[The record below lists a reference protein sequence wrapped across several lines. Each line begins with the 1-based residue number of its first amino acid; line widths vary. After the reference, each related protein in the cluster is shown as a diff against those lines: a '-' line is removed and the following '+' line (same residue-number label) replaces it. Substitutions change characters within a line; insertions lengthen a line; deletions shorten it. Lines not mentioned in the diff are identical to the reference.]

1 VLQRLQTVLL
11 FIAFLLN
18 GGVFFNA
25 IYTHALNDPQ
35 SWIGISLSI
44 FLGISALGSL
54 GIIWLYNNRK
64 HQKQW
69 VSRLLIPQIITFG
82 IALGVYVS
90 LGGFGTYLW
99 DETIGLALI
108 FLAFIV
114 QLYARKK
121 IKDDIELVESMD
133 RIR

>member
-1 VLQRLQTVLL
+1 MIQRIQTVLL
-11 FIAFLLN
+11 SIAFLLN

-54 GIIWLYNNRK
+54 GVIWFYNNRK
-64 HQKQW
+64 QQKQW
-69 VSRLLIPQIITFG
+69 VGILLIPQVITFG
-82 IALGVYVS
+82 IAMGIYIS

-99 DETIGLALI
+99 DETIGLALL
-108 FLAFIV
+108 FLAFV
-114 QLYARKK
+114 FQLYARKK
-121 IKDDIELVESMD
+121 INDDIELVQSMD